1 MTIVPNIFKI
11 DKLHKDL
18 HELKDTIEIIK
29 NIIFRSYSKK
39 KREIDHQNP
48 RLNNFRKDNINY
60 YLHTYTTK
68 EKDSDWSTF
77 LPEELKENEKF
88 SQTSVNLILFIE
100 SEHELFAIVGGSAYW
115 IIANFIDHLF
125 GLLTYDRIIS
135 LENDFAT
142 STKSRGLTG
151 QRVGMSEQYRDEYR
165 MINYLQFG
173 KVPKELHIKLANET
187 SVLHFSKFLSKPAEN
202 MQIAVGRAFKIN
214 KEVDFNKLHVLIN
227 ELSTIMTMVPKD
239 FLSSYIQIREWKY
252 LEELRAL
259 LMRKIYDNIPYLL
272 RTDFD
277 PRGIFEFDFCNPNK
291 IEAFYEAEHYEL
303 VERTE
308 SGKKK
313 DGLFKTVLNKDEIYP
328 EVIKRAYHLHSNNQ
342 RNIMFYLYGVHI
354 QCYIGR
360 KQTATSG
367 FMFHFNAEFSLRN
380 ESVFLVDGKWYK
392 LKNSFIDSLIDQ
404 TERIL
409 RNSKLMNS
417 IVYEPWAYN
426 AVNSKYGDEGDYNLL
441 YDGVKNYIV
450 FDKVIVEGVELC
462 DILHISGKEIYLI
475 HVKQGFSAKVRELT
489 NQILISARRLQEAI
503 KSKQKEY
510 FDKLYHGLLLRNRS
524 TNGLTIDEFY
534 NIFIMNKPIYVF
546 ATASQLTDDLI
557 IEDNMRKYDSNIA
570 RFSLTTCYGEMQ
582 TNFYELKTVQITR
595 G

>member
-18 HELKDTIEIIK
+18 HEFTNTTAIIK

-39 KREIDHQNP
+39 KREIDHQNLK
-48 RLNNFRKDNINY
+48 LNNFRKENINY
-60 YLHTYTTK
+60 YLYTYTTK
-68 EKDSDWSTF
+68 EKDSDWSAF

-88 SQTSVNLILFIE
+88 SQTSVNVLLFIE

-125 GLLTYDRIIS
+125 GLLTYDKIIS

-151 QRVGMSEQYRDEYR
+151 QRVGMSEQYRDQYR

-173 KVPKELHIKLANET
+173 KIPKELHIKLANDT
-187 SVLHFSKFLSKPAEN
+187 SVLHFSQFLSKPTEN
-202 MQIAVGRAFKIN
+202 LQIAVGRAFKIN
-214 KEVDFNKLHVLIN
+214 KEVDFSKLHTLIN
-227 ELSTIMTMVPKD
+227 ELGTIMTMVPKD
-239 FLSSYIQIREWKY
+239 FLSSYIQISEWKY

-259 LMRKIYDNIPYLL
+259 LLRKIYDNIPYLL
-272 RTDFD
+272 RTDND
-277 PRGIFEFDFCNPNK
+277 PRGLFEFDFCNPNK
-291 IEAFYEAEHYEL
+291 IEEFYEAERYEL
-303 VERTE
+303 VEKTE

-313 DGLFKTVLNKDEIYP
+313 DGLFKTVGNKDEIYP
-328 EVIKRAYHLHSNNQ
+328 EVIKRAYELYGNNE
-342 RNIMFYLYGVHI
+342 RNIMFYLYGVSV
-354 QCYIGR
+354 QCYIGT

-367 FMFHFNAEFSLRN
+367 FMFHFNAEFSLRD
-380 ESVFLVDGKWYK
+380 ESVFLVDSKWYK
-392 LKNSFIDSLIDQ
+392 LKSSLIDSLIGQ

-409 RNSKLMNS
+409 RTSKLKNG
-417 IVYEPWAYN
+417 IVLKPWTFDVA
-426 AVNSKYGDEGDYNLL
+426 NSKYGDEGDYNML
-441 YDGVKNYIV
+441 YDGVNGYIV
-450 FDKVIVEGVELC
+450 FDKIVVEGVELC

-503 KSKQKEY
+503 TSKQREY
-510 FDKLYHGLLLRNRS
+510 FDKLYDGLLLRNRS
-524 TNGLTIDEFY
+524 TNGLTKDEFY
-534 NIFIMNKPIYVF
+534 DLLILNKPIYVF
-546 ATASQLTDDLI
+546 ATASQLSVDLV

-570 RFSLTTCYGEMQ
+570 RFSLTTCFGEMQ
-582 TNFYELKTVQITR
+582 TNFYELKTIQITR